1 MQQWSMYTQP
11 RCSYCELAKIELTE
25 RNIPFFEI
33 DITENAQA
41 LAKLRL
47 ANLRT
52 VPQIYDDEGNHIGG
66 YTELRKKLK

>member
-1 MQQWSMYTQP
+1 M
-11 RCSYCELAKIELTE
+11 E

-33 DITENAQA
+33 DISENAQA

-66 YTELRKKLK
+66 YDELRKKFR

>member
-11 RCSYCELAKIELTE
+11 GCSFCELAKITLTE
-25 RNIPFFEI
+25 RGIPFFEI
-33 DITENAQA
+33 DISENAQA

-47 ANLRT
+47 SNLRT

-66 YTELRKKLK
+66 YDELRKKFR